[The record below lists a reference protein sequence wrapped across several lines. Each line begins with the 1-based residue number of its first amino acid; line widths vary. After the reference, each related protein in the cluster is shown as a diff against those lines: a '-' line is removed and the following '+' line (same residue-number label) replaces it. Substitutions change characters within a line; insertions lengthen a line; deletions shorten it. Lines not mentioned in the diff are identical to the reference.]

1 MSDYSKKLSFPQNV
15 ANIARYAT
23 DTVDAMY
30 GWQLPCTVVEVDA
43 KDGFVTVN
51 FEVERTSLPLP
62 QITIPVMGWQW
73 IRYPIQVG
81 DAGVTISIDTNTL
94 YIAGVLKGKT
104 GMTPMGNLGPTLM
117 FMPIMQKTMVD
128 SPDKN
133 ATIIYGPNGAQIF
146 DYDPTKPPE
155 DNVNAII
162 QLTPT
167 QIDIKM
173 KGGAEVKLSG
183 NRVDINGTLYI
194 NGQKYLDH
202 THSDVQTGSDNTGK
216 VNA

>member
-1 MSDYSKKLSFPQNV
+1 MTDYSKKLSFAQNL

-23 DTVDAMY
+23 DTVDAAY

-73 IRYPIQVG
+73 IRYPIQKG
-81 DAGVTISIDTNTL
+81 DAGVTMSIDTNTL
-94 YIAGVLKGKT
+94 YISGIIKGKT
-104 GMTPMGNLGPTLM
+104 GMTPMGNLGSTLM
-117 FMPIMQKTMVD
+117 FMPIMQQTMVD

-133 ATIIYGPNGAQIF
+133 ATIIYGPNGVRIF
-146 DYDPTKPPE
+146 DYDPKLTPE
-155 DNVNAII
+155 ENTNAVI
-162 QLTPT
+162 QVTPT

-194 NGQKYLDH
+194 NGNAYVAH
-202 THSDVQTGSDNTGK
+202 THKNVQPGSGNSGG
-216 VNA
+216 VN